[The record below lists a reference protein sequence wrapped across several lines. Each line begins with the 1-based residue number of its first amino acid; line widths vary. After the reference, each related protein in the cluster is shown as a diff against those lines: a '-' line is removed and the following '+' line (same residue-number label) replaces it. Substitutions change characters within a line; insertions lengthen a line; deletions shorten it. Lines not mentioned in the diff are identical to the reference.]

1 VGRLFLAVIVV
12 VILVA
17 IIGWC
22 VAELRPGAE
31 RKARERGER
40 LEREEAAA
48 AERFPVGSLVRC
60 DDCGDEAAEVRE
72 QPFVSER
79 RREVR
84 ALVACQACGVVAR
97 RRLARL
103 PSRR

>member
-1 VGRLFLAVIVV
+1 VGRLILAVIVV
-12 VILVA
+12 VVLVA
-17 IIGWC
+17 IVAWC
-22 VAELRPGAE
+22 VLEMRPGAD
-31 RKARERGER
+31 RKARERAER
-40 LEREEAAA
+40 RVREESRA
-48 AERFPVGSLVRC
+48 AERFPVGSIVRC
-60 DDCGDEAAEVRE
+60 EDCREDTAEVRE

-84 ALVACQACGVVAR
+84 ALVACSACGVVGR

>member
-1 VGRLFLAVIVV
+1 MIIAVVVV

-17 IIGWC
+17 IVAWC
-22 VAELRPGAE
+22 VLELRPGAD
-31 RKARERGER
+31 RKARDRAERRVRDESR
-40 LEREEAAA
+40 A
-48 AERFPVGSLVRC
+48 AERFPVGSIVRC
-60 DDCGDEAAEVRE
+60 EECGEDAAEVRE
-72 QPFVSER
+72 APFVSER

-84 ALVACQACGVVAR
+84 ALVACSACGVVGR

>member
-1 VGRLFLAVIVV
+1 VGRLILAVIVV

-17 IIGWC
+17 IVAWC
-22 VAELRPGAE
+22 VLELRPGAE
-31 RKARERGER
+31 RKARERAER
-40 LEREEAAA
+40 REREEELA
-48 AERFPVGSLVRC
+48 AERFPVGSTVRC
-60 DDCGDEAAEVRE
+60 EECGQEAAEVRE
-72 QPFVSER
+72 QPIVSER

-84 ALVACQACGVVAR
+84 ALVACAACGAVGR